1 MAQAGARRIPS
12 DPATRLEDRP
22 VSRTGPGPV
31 LSLQRLRKT
40 FGPTVAV
47 DGLSLDVVRGE
58 LVCLL
63 GPSGCGKTTTLRM
76 VAGFV
81 TPTAG
86 DVLIQGASVAH
97 LPPYRRDTGMVFQ
110 SYALFPHLTVAEN
123 VGFSLRN
130 LRVPRA
136 EREARVREML
146 AMVEMADLG
155 ERLPRE
161 LSGGQQQRVAL
172 ARALALRPA
181 VLLLDEPLSNL
192 DAQLRVRMREEIR
205 ALIRRLTTTTLFV
218 THDQEEALVLADR
231 IVVMNRGRV
240 EQVGSPDAVYE
251 TPATRFVAEF
261 IGLAN
266 LLDGTLVG
274 VEAGEL
280 VVETRRGLRLRARPG
295 NGDALAGR
303 AGQPVT
309 LIVRPEHLAL
319 AGPAAAPANRIRA
332 RVTTTTYLGSLSRHR
347 LVAEGE
353 ELLMERHAADAVR
366 LAAGSEVW
374 LAIDPARVRVLP

>member
-1 MAQAGARRIPS
+1 
-12 DPATRLEDRP
+12 
-22 VSRTGPGPV
+22 
-31 LSLQRLRKT
+31 
-40 FGPTVAV
+40 V
-47 DGLSLDVVRGE
+47 DGLSLDVPRGE

-86 DVLIQGASVAH
+86 DILIEGASVAH

-110 SYALFPHLTVAEN
+110 HYALFPHLTVAEN
-123 VGFSLRN
+123 VGFGLRS
-130 LRVPRA
+130 LRVPRG
-136 EREARVREML
+136 EREARVQEML
-146 AMVEMADLG
+146 ALVEMGALAA
-155 ERLPRE
+155 RLPRE

-205 ALIRRLTTTTLFV
+205 ALIRRLTMTTLFV

-231 IVVMNRGRV
+231 IVVINRGGV
-240 EQVGSPDAVYE
+240 EQVGPPGAVYE

-266 LLDGTLVG
+266 LLDGVVTGGDGDDLI
-274 VEAGEL
+274 
-280 VVETRRGLRLRARPG
+280 VETRRGLRLRARPG
-295 NGDALAGR
+295 DTAAPPRRPGEA
-303 AGQPVT
+303 VT
-309 LIVRPEHLAL
+309 LIIRPEHLVVIRSAGSAPTGDGPPGGPPGEGGAAGVAAAGA
-319 AGPAAAPANRIRA
+319 AGPGTGGNRFRA
-332 RVTTTTYLGSLSRHR
+332 RVLTTTYLGSLSRHR
-347 LVAEGE
+347 LEVAGE
-353 ELLMERHAADAVR
+353 ELLVERHAADPVR
-366 LAAGSEVW
+366 LAPGTDVW
-374 LAIDPARVRVLP
+374 LAVDPARVRVLP